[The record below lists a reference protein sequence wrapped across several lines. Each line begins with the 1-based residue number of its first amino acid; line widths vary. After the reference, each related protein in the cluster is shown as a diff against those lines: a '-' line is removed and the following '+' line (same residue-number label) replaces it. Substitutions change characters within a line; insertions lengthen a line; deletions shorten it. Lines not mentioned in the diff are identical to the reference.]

1 MRGTAAPD
9 MASSTWPPAARAR
22 LCASTRAA
30 IPAESQNRVRVR
42 STTNAACPAA
52 SNTAASSR
60 AARSPAALVMSI
72 SSGAAT
78 TGTPRT
84 ISTGKLSLRICITSR
99 DPDR

>member
-1 MRGTAAPD
+1 
-9 MASSTWPPAARAR
+9 
-22 LCASTRAA
+22 
-30 IPAESQNRVRVR
+30 
-42 STTNAACPAA
+42 
-52 SNTAASSR
+52 
-60 AARSPAALVMSI
+60 LVMSI